1 MAVDAGA
8 PAPSAGAPAPSADY
22 PAAALDEYPPYAD
35 PSYRMPGAIEVTVQ
49 QRGEAPR
56 VIPVTIEKADMRKP
70 YLGGYRH
77 RKTSKTYH
85 HAACQSKVLGCL
97 PRYPDPDTRRHR
109 DSQTVVA
116 ISRGSQSLRE
126 YGTQMARLDVLID
139 ETEDRHVRVRR
150 YFTAA
155 QLIELKRQKCAIIQ
169 RIWRGYHARKRSWGI
184 RQKLYD
190 AQVRKEAEDAGGE
203 KFRTQN
209 RAKEIE
215 RRTNPRT
222 EKDFELL
229 YNELENWRVK
239 ELAVIKRTGGS
250 KDLRSSILD
259 QQTRALATID
269 RLRATAAAAGRE
281 KKITQV
287 MALMGQPKK
296 WDDAYGGTREVHT
309 QFTVRARELSELYAG
324 LSAEIGD
331 VNERL
336 EVLTNVKWTCEE
348 FRCVLTRDIVEL
360 CNREADLLNRGR
372 LPQSMAGLRKRLTGL
387 FRQFV
392 DTPDFN
398 PEADRFLKVP
408 GTKLPNTKPEA

>member
-1 MAVDAGA
+1 
-8 PAPSAGAPAPSADY
+8 
-22 PAAALDEYPPYAD
+22 
-35 PSYRMPGAIEVTVQ
+35 MPGAIEVTVQ

-56 VIPVTIEKADMRKP
+56 VIPVAIEKADMRKP

-77 RKTSKTYH
+77 KKTSKTYH

-209 RAKEIE
+209 RAKEIQ

-239 ELAVIKRTGGS
+239 ELAVIKSTGGS
-250 KDLRSSILD
+250 KDQRSSILD

-348 FRCVLTRDIVEL
+348 FRCVLTLSLIHI
-360 CNREADLLNRGR
+360 
-372 LPQSMAGLRKRLTGL
+372 
-387 FRQFV
+387 
-392 DTPDFN
+392 
-398 PEADRFLKVP
+398 
-408 GTKLPNTKPEA
+408 